1 VGKKKRRTVS
11 HTIGGILV
19 GFDEQVF
26 RTTPPVNELV
36 AKGTPLRALAA
47 DGGGTLAVGMPED
60 PDPGTRDD
68 GDAGT
73 PDDGDAGTPE
83 DVKLSYG

>member
-1 VGKKKRRTVS
+1 VRKKKRRTVG

-47 DGGGTLAVGMPED
+47 DGGGTLAVGMP
-60 PDPGTRDD
+60 DD
-68 GDAGT
+68 GDVGV
-73 PDDGDAGTPE
+73 PDDVDGERSEAETRSH
-83 DVKLSYG
+83 V

>member
-1 VGKKKRRTVS
+1 VGKKKRRTVG

-47 DGGGTLAVGMPED
+47 DGGGTLAVRMPED
-60 PDPGTRDD
+60 RDTGTS
-68 GDAGT
+68 
-73 PDDGDAGTPE
+73 E
-83 DVKLSYG
+83 DVQLSDD

>member
-1 VGKKKRRTVS
+1 VGKKKRRTVG

-36 AKGTPLRALAA
+36 AKGTPLRTLAA

-60 PDPGTRDD
+60 

-73 PDDGDAGTPE
+73 SE
-83 DVKLSYG
+83 DVQLSDG

>member
-1 VGKKKRRTVS
+1 MGRKKRRSVG

-60 PDPGTRDD
+60 AR
-68 GDAGT
+68 AGT
-73 PDDGDAGTPE
+73 SE
-83 DVKLSYG
+83 DVRAKWSEDETPSDA

>member
-1 VGKKKRRTVS
+1 MGKKKGRTVG

-47 DGGGTLAVGMPED
+47 DGDGTLAVGMP
-60 PDPGTRDD
+60 DD
-68 GDAGT
+68 GPLPTVKDEARS
-73 PDDGDAGTPE
+73 
-83 DVKLSYG
+83 DV